1 MRSLAA
7 ITAYKTASWLALR
20 VPVVIVDAVVWMG
33 AWLVPYVSPARALV
47 LARNLERAHG
57 TSLGRVA
64 SPRVASRRAVA
75 QAMGAYGRYWAES
88 FRLPGTEP
96 QVLDAGLDI
105 TGYGHIARALA
116 SGKGP
121 IMVLPH
127 LGGWEWAAF
136 WLTTVA
142 GLRITVVVEDVEP
155 PEVKEF
161 FFDFRRRLGMDV
173 VVLGPDA
180 GRTVTAAITR
190 GEMVVLLSD
199 RDIEGNGVA
208 VEFFGETTTIPAG
221 PAALALRTG
230 AALLPAAVYFDG
242 DRHHAV
248 IRPPLDTQ
256 RQGAYRHDVARVSQ
270 MVAHELE
277 ELIAAAPG
285 QWHLLQPNW
294 PSDHEALRAA
304 GLAGDA

>member
-1 MRSLAA
+1 MGPFRA
-7 ITAYKTASWLALR
+7 ITVYRAASWLAPR
-20 VPVVIVDAVVWMG
+20 VPSRVAEVAVILGGWVVP
-33 AWLVPYVSPARALV
+33 LVSPARALM
-47 LARNLERAHG
+47 LQRNLERVHG
-57 TSLGRVA
+57 RPLSRA
-64 SPRVASRRAVA
+64 EARRAVA
-75 QAMGAYGRYWAES
+75 RGMAAYGRYWAES
-88 FRLPGTEP
+88 FRLPGTP
-96 QVLDAGLDI
+96 TAVVDDGLNI
-105 TGYGHIARALA
+105 TGYDHIAQALA
-116 SGKGP
+116 TGRGP

-136 WLTTVA
+136 WLTRVA
-142 GLRITVVVEDVEP
+142 GLRITVVVENIEP
-155 PEVKEF
+155 AEVRDF

-173 VVLGPDA
+173 VVLGRNA
-180 GRTVTAAITR
+180 GRAVTAAIAR

-221 PAALALRTG
+221 PAVLALRTG
-230 AALLPAAVYFDG
+230 ARILPTAIYFDG
-242 DRHHAV
+242 RRHHAV
-248 IRPPLDTQ
+248 VRPPLDVQ
-256 RQGAYRHDVARVSQ
+256 REGGFRDDVSRVSQ

-277 ELIAAAPG
+277 DLIAAAPE